1 MKRRLVVLSLTL
13 VLIVSLI
20 GVLSSC
26 GKGKLDDVLSNL
38 GGDGG
43 TLAAPTG
50 FAYDGSKI
58 TWNTVTNATKYEVEV
73 VAGSTTVSKSVGSPM
88 FPYTNS
94 NNETFTVTVRALADD
109 KYDPSEKVTKTVCY
123 LPPVTQFTIE
133 DDCTVVWDA
142 VDGVSAYEVICGDG
156 KTVVTDTRYT
166 IPTTQVGKTFAVTVK
181 PTVQGSDASILYYS
195 ANNKTKTI
203 TICDTVNADKIKYAD
218 GTITWTGVPKANHYE
233 IMIDGRLENDDVR
246 GTAFDYDAHCADFTI
261 SIRAIGDHQTS
272 FDGPVSEKEFV
283 YLEAPANIRISDGA
297 LVWDSVD
304 KAENYTLKINGADL
318 RKPLTECKYD
328 DLRAGVTTRVQI
340 KANSQSSVYFTSW
353 SNEFSFL
360 ILPSPEIQ
368 RESTINSLEMAYFVW
383 NSIESAT
390 GYAIRIVSP
399 DGQTSVETLSAE
411 ANPAYTLDCPDAGEY
426 SFSVK
431 AIANSASGTVCDS
444 AYCAPVSVIR
454 LPAPK
459 ASASGFIVSNADSVA
474 DGFTVNFVGTSNYA
488 TGYELYRENTLTNTT
503 GADSPSFSR
512 VTDFLDDAT
521 MAEQILTYKIKAIGS
536 AYNPNS
542 RRVVLNSLD
551 ELSFTVTVLAMPAN
565 PSISGFIL
573 SYDGVNR
580 SNGYTINAG
589 TLPVVSNT
597 TEFDLNGTITNSG
610 TYYVKVNA
618 RGNGAD
624 VLSSNYTVPITVFKL
639 PAPYDVRIST
649 DTGSEG
655 LLTFEGHNSARSYEL
670 TINNEIK
677 EVAASNV
684 ENMSSQISTQ
694 GTALEIRAV
703 ANYYDEQNK
712 IYYMSSDRST
722 PKTFIKLPIP
732 TFGDAAFSDT
742 QLIWNPINSF
752 PEYSP
757 SYRVVDDSGAA
768 YNGLFNGATMDIS
781 YLSGGA
787 SYNFRVMA
795 VGDGEKYVNSEY
807 SDVKSIY
814 KLATPN
820 VKISNTLD
828 SYTWRSVANA
838 TGYAVYIDGV
848 KSDLQP
854 HNYGDDY
861 TFVPDFN
868 KQKTYQVEVYAIGDL
883 GRTTI
888 NSSPCEIAQETKQL
902 DTPDFSYRYTAQTA
916 GEGEIELTVT
926 KEAPYATGYV
936 YSVGNVACKPT
947 TATTYSYDPNATGE
961 FLLSLYAVG
970 GGFDEDG
977 VYYIDSQ
984 RCGDNANYKITLL
997 QKPNYNDIVL
1007 GRDGVLTWKAV
1018 PGATSYAIEY
1028 VVNGSDTYTAVVSQG
1043 VTLNINDAL
1052 DDKGVA
1058 YSTVNDLAIRITA
1071 KGGNEKVVDSQT
1083 TEREYNN
1090 ITH

>member
-390 GYAIRIVSP
+390 GYVITKPKGRGTALCPSN
-399 DGQTSVETLSAE
+399 TAALS
-411 ANPAYTLDCPDAGEY
+411 LC
-426 SFSVK
+426 
-431 AIANSASGTVCDS
+431 SGKCRSTR
-444 AYCAPVSVIR
+444 P
-454 LPAPK
+454 
-459 ASASGFIVSNADSVA
+459 ASA
-474 DGFTVNFVGTSNYA
+474 TTKETQFVYQGKLRFFA
-488 TGYELYRENTLTNTT
+488 PFWRL
-503 GADSPSFSR
+503 SPSFSESFG
-512 VTDFLDDAT
+512 D
-521 MAEQILTYKIKAIGS
+521 
-536 AYNPNS
+536 
-542 RRVVLNSLD
+542 
-551 ELSFTVTVLAMPAN
+551 LSFGLSGSFAEIKRVFRRL
-565 PSISGFIL
+565 SSGF
-573 SYDGVNR
+573 
-580 SNGYTINAG
+580 
-589 TLPVVSNT
+589 
-597 TEFDLNGTITNSG
+597 
-610 TYYVKVNA
+610 
-618 RGNGAD
+618 
-624 VLSSNYTVPITVFKL
+624 
-639 PAPYDVRIST
+639 
-649 DTGSEG
+649 
-655 LLTFEGHNSARSYEL
+655 HC
-670 TINNEIK
+670 
-677 EVAASNV
+677 
-684 ENMSSQISTQ
+684 
-694 GTALEIRAV
+694 
-703 ANYYDEQNK
+703 
-712 IYYMSSDRST
+712 
-722 PKTFIKLPIP
+722 
-732 TFGDAAFSDT
+732 AFSSRM
-742 QLIWNPINSF
+742 PSF
-752 PEYSP
+752 
-757 SYRVVDDSGAA
+757 
-768 YNGLFNGATMDIS
+768 
-781 YLSGGA
+781 
-787 SYNFRVMA
+787 
-795 VGDGEKYVNSEY
+795 
-807 SDVKSIY
+807 
-814 KLATPN
+814 
-820 VKISNTLD
+820 
-828 SYTWRSVANA
+828 
-838 TGYAVYIDGV
+838 
-848 KSDLQP
+848 
-854 HNYGDDY
+854 
-861 TFVPDFN
+861 
-868 KQKTYQVEVYAIGDL
+868 
-883 GRTTI
+883 
-888 NSSPCEIAQETKQL
+888 
-902 DTPDFSYRYTAQTA
+902 
-916 GEGEIELTVT
+916 
-926 KEAPYATGYV
+926 
-936 YSVGNVACKPT
+936 
-947 TATTYSYDPNATGE
+947 
-961 FLLSLYAVG
+961 
-970 GGFDEDG
+970 
-977 VYYIDSQ
+977 
-984 RCGDNANYKITLL
+984 
-997 QKPNYNDIVL
+997 
-1007 GRDGVLTWKAV
+1007 
-1018 PGATSYAIEY
+1018 
-1028 VVNGSDTYTAVVSQG
+1028 
-1043 VTLNINDAL
+1043 
-1052 DDKGVA
+1052 
-1058 YSTVNDLAIRITA
+1058 
-1071 KGGNEKVVDSQT
+1071 
-1083 TEREYNN
+1083 
-1090 ITH
+1090 